1 MGYEHEDAPGH
12 EGWVGSVF
20 ADGTLSS
27 GTSTGAGVYAEGYTY
42 LPHDDNDTSTWG
54 VIDPTY
60 LRPYSDI
67 TGWVVRCECGWK
79 GVTRPL
85 VLERD
90 VDPRWNEPS
99 SDREAELMD
108 EWRRH
113 IAPMTRT
120 GRVRD
125 LAERLADVQAQLWDA
140 VRESRD
146 AGASWSDVGSALGVS
161 KQAAQ
166 QRYGG

>member
-12 EGWVGSVF
+12 EGWVGHVF
-20 ADGTLSS
+20 ADGILSS

-42 LPHDDNDTSTWG
+42 LPRDDNDTSTWG
-54 VIDPTY
+54 VIDPAY
-60 LRPYSDI
+60 LRPYSEV
-67 TGWVVRCECGWK
+67 TGWVVRCSCGWR

-85 VLERD
+85 ALERD

-99 SDREAELMD
+99 DEREHELMD
-108 EWRRH
+108 EWRLH
-113 IAPMTRT
+113 IAPLTRT

-125 LAERLADVQAQLWDA
+125 LADQLADVQAQLWDA
-140 VRESRD
+140 VREARN